1 MDVQHHNSDT
11 LPRWMIVLIVAV
23 LIVRLG
29 LELRCLNQPIFEGYV
44 GRQIPSAMVARD
56 LSRDGSW
63 LWPKLQSGPFPN
75 YFLVEPPVY
84 AGFVASVQR
93 LTDLPI
99 ESCGRLV
106 SLLGLSLAA
115 LAVWKTVRHVGALN
129 KTNDDFNVGNKRLI
143 AWAAVLLMISFPV
156 AIRYGRAFQPD
167 AMAIGLTFLG
177 VTLANQKRGRI
188 ELNLGRFLLAIG
200 IATKITLFPYLLL
213 LDISDSKNDKW
224 YRRISNQIISRLIYL
239 IPAVSWYLWVM
250 WLKWANRDA
259 IMGQSA
265 DGFQQWWS
273 MIGPLSLLHSG
284 YAREIIMNILVRSY
298 GPIALA
304 LVVVA
309 IFQFR
314 MDRRIVQYLGFIA
327 VWLCVVGSKTHHAYY
342 WLVPMPVIAIMAAM
356 GISQYRAIQKYNS
369 IRHHNAFVAIM
380 IVICVIPGLLQSRST
395 WRTPEEWRPLVEIPN
410 EIREALNRDPSGI
423 VVAHE
428 AAIYAIDRP
437 GFRWEW
443 PQSAQTRAAAV
454 WGEDLRGNAP
464 AALLQFYRAKGAR
477 WFLAIET
484 DPQWAEGRAAL
495 SAILP
500 AQTVAAKANGLILYS
515 LTSKKHAIE
524 KP

>member
-1 MDVQHHNSDT
+1 MDVQHHNSNA

-63 LWPKLQSGPFPN
+63 LWPKLQTGPFPN

-84 AGFVASVQR
+84 AGFVAFVHR

-99 ESCGRLV
+99 EPCGRMV

-129 KTNDDFNVGNKRLI
+129 KTGDDFNVGNQRLI
-143 AWAAVLLMISFPV
+143 AWVAVILMISFPV

-167 AMAIGLTFLG
+167 ATAIGLTFLG
-177 VTLANQKRGRI
+177 VTLVNQKRGRI
-188 ELNLGRFLLAIG
+188 ELNLGRLLLVIG

-213 LDISDSKNDKW
+213 LEISGQKYDKW
-224 YRRISNQIISRLIYL
+224 YRRISNQIVPRLVFL
-239 IPAVSWYLWVM
+239 IPAASWYLWVM
-250 WLKWANRDA
+250 WLKWSHQNAT
-259 IMGQSA
+259 MGQSA

-284 YAREIIMNILVRSY
+284 YACEIIMNILVRSY

-304 LVVVA
+304 FVVVT
-309 IFQFR
+309 IFQFS
-314 MDRRIVQYLGFIA
+314 MDRRIIKYVGFIA

-342 WLVPMPVIAIMAAM
+342 WLVPMPVIAIMAALGM
-356 GISQYRAIQKYNS
+356 SRCQSVRKYNS
-369 IRHHNAFVAIM
+369 IRQYNALVAIM
-380 IVICVIPGLLQSRST
+380 IVICVVSGLLQSRAT

-428 AAIYAIDRP
+428 AAIYAIDRL

-443 PQSAQTRAAAV
+443 PQSAQMRAAAV

-484 DPQWAEGRAAL
+484 DPQWAEGHAAL

-500 AQTVAAKANGLILYS
+500 AQAVAAKANGLILYS
-515 LTSKKHAIE
+515 LTSEKPAIE